1 MKLHRTENW
10 KDEELEEIEYEPKTV
25 KEMLTEMKDISG
37 LILDL
42 AYSAL
47 VLGNLEIVDE
57 VRYLEARMDTLN
69 HMIRLQT
76 MIAAR
81 MKDDAE
87 DLVGILQVASSAE
100 KISNAAGDIASILE
114 RIPEI
119 KSYAVTLL
127 KKTDEHI
134 LTLAI
139 PDDSPMHRK
148 TIAEFDIEK
157 ETGLRIIAIRR
168 EKRWIYG
175 PEDDQTL
182 FSGDMLIL
190 RGVDEGIVRLQK
202 LAEGKLDHLR

>member
-1 MKLHRTENW
+1 MKFHRNENW

-25 KEMLTEMKDISG
+25 KEILTEMKDISE

-57 VRYLEARMDTLN
+57 VRFLEARMDTLN
-69 HMIRLQT
+69 HSIRLQT
-76 MIAAR
+76 MVAAR
-81 MKDDAE
+81 TIEDAE

-100 KISNAAGDIASILE
+100 KISNAAGDIAGILE
-114 RIPEI
+114 KIPEI
-119 KSYAVTLL
+119 KSYAITLF
-127 KKTDEHI
+127 KETDEHI
-134 LTLAI
+134 LTLGI
-139 PDDSPMHRK
+139 PDNSPLHRR
-148 TIAEFDIEK
+148 TIQEFDIEK

-168 EKRWIYG
+168 DKRWIYG

-190 RGVDEGIVRLQK
+190 RGVDDGLPRLK
-202 LAEGKLDHLR
+202 LLAEGKLDHL

>member
-1 MKLHRTENW
+1 MKLHKKENW
-10 KDEELEEIEYEPKTV
+10 KDEELEEIEYEPKSV
-25 KEMLTEMKDISG
+25 KEILTEMKDISE

-47 VLGNLEIVDE
+47 VLGDLEIADE
-57 VRYLEARMDTLN
+57 VRFLEARMDTLN

-81 MKDDAE
+81 TIEDAE

-100 KISNAAGDIASILE
+100 KISNAAGDIAGILE
-114 RIPEI
+114 TIPEI
-119 KSYAVTLL
+119 RKYAITLF
-127 KKTDEHI
+127 KETDEHI

-139 PDDSPMHRK
+139 PSVSPLHRR
-148 TIAEFDIEK
+148 TIEEFDIEK

-175 PEDDQTL
+175 PDDDQTI

-190 RGVDEGIVRLQK
+190 RGVDEGLPRLK
-202 LAEGKLDHLR
+202 GLAEGKVDHL

>member
-1 MKLHRTENW
+1 MKLHRRENW

-25 KEMLTEMKDISG
+25 KEILTEMKDISE

-47 VLGNLEIVDE
+47 VLGNLEIADE
-57 VRYLEARMDTLN
+57 VRFLEARMDTLN
-69 HMIRLQT
+69 HRIRLQT
-76 MIAAR
+76 MVAAR
-81 MKDDAE
+81 TIDDAE
-87 DLVGILQVASSAE
+87 DLVGILQVAASAE
-100 KISNAAGDIASILE
+100 KISNAAGDIAGILE

-119 KSYAVTLL
+119 KNYAVTLF
-127 KKTDEHI
+127 KEADEHI

-139 PDDSPMHRK
+139 PENSPLHRK
-148 TIAEFDIEK
+148 TIDGFDIEK

-175 PEDDQTL
+175 PDDEQTL

-190 RGVDEGIVRLQK
+190 RGVEEALPRLRE
-202 LAEGKLDHLR
+202 LAEGKVDHL